1 MNLYVR
7 YFDHETLATNID
19 EVAAFLSS
27 LHDVNFNND
36 MINRID
42 AFVQSDNV
50 YPFRLK
56 VSYSNYILFLKTDAK
71 DMAEF
76 KYREK
81 VRKQQQSESRLSMSE
96 KKRSQLQVLS
106 QEQSGWYEAS
116 MLFKRVLMNPNTGKC
131 QYVDTVFRV
140 HLKAT
145 SPLDCYNRIIQHLKN
160 RQDVDPRSQYPS
172 VKSPNFRY
180 QFLGDNLP
188 KAAESGEE
196 QVANNAAASI
206 QMPPTA
212 TAE

>member
-19 EVAAFLSS
+19 EVAAFLST
-27 LHDVNFNND
+27 LHDVNFNSD

-71 DMAEF
+71 DMADF

-81 VRKQQQSESRLSMSE
+81 ARKQQQSESRMTMAE

-106 QEQSGWYEAS
+106 QEQRGWYEAS
-116 MLFKRVLMNPNTGKC
+116 MLFKRVLMNPDTGKC

-140 HLKAT
+140 RLKAT
-145 SPLDCYNRIIQHLKN
+145 SPLDCYNRIFQHLKN
-160 RQDVDPRSQYPS
+160 RQDVDPRSQFPS

-180 QFLGDNLP
+180 QFLEDNASQETADAGT
-188 KAAESGEE
+188 KVADAAVDS
-196 QVANNAAASI
+196 VSA
-206 QMPPTA
+206 PTA
-212 TAE
+212 ETAE